1 MNIRKILK
9 EEMDEFEW
17 ARQTVKSDLPSVYAV
32 YWGSSLNQA
41 NLEGYFTMGA
51 FDRYLDRR
59 NQEREAMDESPEE
72 KDEFVF
78 KKINI
83 NW

>member
-1 MNIRKILK
+1 M
-9 EEMDEFEW
+9 E
-17 ARQTVKSDLPSVYAV
+17 
-32 YWGSSLNQA
+32 
-41 NLEGYFTMGA
+41 A

>member
-1 MNIRKILK
+1 MSIRKILK

-17 ARQTVKSDLPSVYAV
+17 AKQISVPDVYAV
-32 YWGSSLNQA
+32 YYESVTQA
-41 NLEGYFTMGA
+41 NFEGHFTMKA

-59 NQEREAMDESPEE
+59 NQEREEMDERAEE
-72 KDEFVF
+72 KDEFIF
-78 KKINI
+78 SKINI

>member
-17 ARQTVKSDLPSVYAV
+17 ARQSVKSGIPSVYAV
-32 YWGSSLNQA
+32 YYGGGTILD
-41 NLEGYFTMGA
+41 LEGYFTMEA
-51 FDRYLDRR
+51 FDRYLKQR
-59 NQEREAMDESPEE
+59 NQEREEMGEEPEE
-72 KDEFVF
+72 KDEFMF

-83 NW
+83 IW

>member
-9 EEMDEFEW
+9 EEVDEFEW

-32 YWGSSLNQA
+32 YYESVTQT
-41 NLEGYFTMGA
+41 NLEGYFTMNA
-51 FDRYLDRR
+51 FDRYLDQR
-59 NQEREAMDESPEE
+59 NQEREAMDEEPEG
-72 KDEFVF
+72 KDEFIF

>member
-1 MNIRKILK
+1 MSIRKILK

-17 ARQTVKSDLPSVYAV
+17 AKQISVPDVYAI

-41 NLEGYFTMGA
+41 NLEGYFTMEA

-59 NQEREAMDESPEE
+59 NQEREEMGERAEE
-72 KDEFVF
+72 KDEFIF
-78 KKINI
+78 SKINI

>member
-17 ARQTVKSDLPSVYAV
+17 ARETVKSDLPSVYAI
-32 YWGSSLNQA
+32 YWGSLNQA
-41 NLEGYFTMGA
+41 NLEGYFTMEA

-59 NQEREAMDESPEE
+59 NQEREEMDERPEE
-72 KDEFVF
+72 KDEFIF

>member
-1 MNIRKILK
+1 MSIRKIIK
-9 EEMDEFEW
+9 EEVDEFEW
-17 ARQTVKSDLPSVYAV
+17 AKQISVPDVYAI

-41 NLEGYFTMGA
+41 NFEGHFTMEA

-83 NW
+83 NWR